1 MVQAPSPGDVMKFT
15 IVPANL
21 RDSVTKDIQV
31 LNSEKLIGYNMML
44 GGEKNAA
51 NNMDDAGSDYYNVTV
66 NLVIK
71 RGSAFAAQMA
81 AKEQTT
87 LQINPEKPIN
97 TEEVASSSFAAAA
110 TLDTTSAAE
119 LVDQEN
125 YQSRTARAQA
135 SSLIATDESDVAVP
149 PSEGFAQFEDDVE
162 QPQDSKLAS

>member
-162 QPQDSKLAS
+162 

>member
-1 MVQAPSPGDVMKFT
+1 MKFT

-31 LNSEKLIGYNMML
+31 LNSEKIMGYNSYAAML
-44 GGEKNAA
+44 DKDKPSM

-66 NLVIK
+66 NLIVK

-87 LQINPEKPIN
+87 LQVTPEKPVD
-97 TEEVASSSFAAAA
+97 TVEVSSSSFAAAA

-135 SSLIATDESDVAVP
+135 SSLIATETEDGVIPPSDVN
-149 PSEGFAQFEDDVE
+149 AQFEDDVE
-162 QPQDSKLAS
+162 QPQSTDTKQA